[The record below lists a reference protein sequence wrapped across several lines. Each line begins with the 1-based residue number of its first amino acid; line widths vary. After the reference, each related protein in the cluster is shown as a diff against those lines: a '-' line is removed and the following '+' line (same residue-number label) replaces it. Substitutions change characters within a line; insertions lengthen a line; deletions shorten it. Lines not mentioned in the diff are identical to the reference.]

1 MLTRIVLTR
10 NPNLNYI
17 AIAAASLLSKCR
29 VLECEIHLD
38 VLPDSL
44 IGRRVVSERNTRHSA
59 VGEVRRQG
67 GFFPP
72 VRHRTAAA
80 QRPAAGHASVLLAH
94 KVSAEGVLAHL
105 SEASWVV
112 QDSAYRP
119 LPQAQPTSDFPS
131 GKTSAV
137 QLKHLVMPKYC
148 SRAADG
154 FSRVRPMPPSIFEA
168 GGGPLS
174 DYVTLQFR
182 HGRDNCEHRAAHR
195 VEVSKAS

>member
-67 GFFPP
+67 GF
-72 VRHRTAAA
+72 
-80 QRPAAGHASVLLAH
+80 
-94 KVSAEGVLAHL
+94 
-105 SEASWVV
+105 
-112 QDSAYRP
+112 
-119 LPQAQPTSDFPS
+119 
-131 GKTSAV
+131 
-137 QLKHLVMPKYC
+137 
-148 SRAADG
+148 SRRFAT
-154 FSRVRPMPPSIFEA
+154 VRPPRSAPRLDMRQFCSLIKSPLRGFWRTSRRRPGSFKTRRTVPDLFRTIDYPS
-168 GGGPLS
+168 L
-174 DYVTLQFR
+174 L
-182 HGRDNCEHRAAHR
+182 
-195 VEVSKAS
+195 